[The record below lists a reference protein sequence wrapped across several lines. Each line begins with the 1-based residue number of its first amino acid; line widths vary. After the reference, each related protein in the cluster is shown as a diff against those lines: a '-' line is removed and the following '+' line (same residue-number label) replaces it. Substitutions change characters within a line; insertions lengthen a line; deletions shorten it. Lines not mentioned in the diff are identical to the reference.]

1 MCYGFQRYWDC
12 ARLNARAL
20 RLLLTGRWL
29 GHNAVAQSYD
39 RLAVAYDEAWLV
51 HLQAT
56 TERLLNMLPE
66 ALSQGMILDLGC
78 GTGFTCRWL
87 ARKYP
92 SHEIRAC
99 DISGGMIKEAKR
111 QHPPSKISFDVDDM
125 LSFLRR
131 QPDASAALVTAAWSV
146 GYSDY
151 RRVFREVQRV
161 LCKGGCFAFV
171 INLADTLAPL
181 RRAFR
186 YCMQA
191 HSNELRCLTAF
202 PFPKNAKAVRSALV
216 AAGFRVET
224 FTFED
229 GYCPI
234 PPQLTPDGKRLPWLL
249 QTGTLAGFDAMLP
262 LAEGGVV
269 AETFEARLAADPE
282 PIVHHYALGV
292 EVRL

>member
-1 MCYGFQRYWDC
+1 MGIQRYWDC
-12 ARLNARAL
+12 ARLNARVL

-29 GHNAVAQSYD
+29 GREAVARSYD

-56 TERLLNMLPE
+56 TERLLAMLPE
-66 ALSQGMILDLGC
+66 ALPRQGVILDLGC

-92 SHEIRAC
+92 SREIHAC

-111 QHPPSKISFDVDDM
+111 LHPPTKISWSVADM

-151 RRVFREVQRV
+151 RRVFREVYRV
-161 LCKGGCFAFV
+161 LRPGGCFAFV
-171 INLADTLAPL
+171 VNLADTLAPL

-191 HSNELRCLTAF
+191 HSDELQCLATF
-202 PFPKNAKAVRSALV
+202 PFPKDKGAVCDALGH
-216 AAGFRVET
+216 AGFKAMYLI
-224 FTFED
+224 ED

-234 PPQLTPDGKRLPWLL
+234 SPQLTPDGRRLPWLL

-262 LAEGGVV
+262 LAEGGAV

-282 PIVHHYALGV
+282 PIAHHYALGV